1 MSSLPQ
7 TQAVYRITEFTGP
20 EGVKRFEEDVPT
32 ELSKNEVLVKIKA
45 VSLNYRDLVV
55 SNHTYITPTQK
66 NVIPCSDGSGEVVAV
81 GKGVR
86 GFQVGDRV
94 VANFDPT
101 NLYGNAKMLDGNALG
116 ALVDGVLCQY
126 KVFSQ
131 EAINKIPKDSHLSHE
146 EAATLVITGVTVW
159 NSLYG
164 SGKPFVAGQTV
175 LMLGTGGVS
184 ITALMLAKAAGAV
197 TIITSSS
204 DEKLKYVKEKYG
216 ADYGINYNKTPD
228 WEKEVLKITNGE
240 GVDFVFENGGNGTIE
255 KSILSTKVGGQV
267 CLIGFLGQTKEF
279 PDVVS
284 LILAKSVSVRGI
296 YVGSRQLAE
305 QLIQFVHA
313 KKVHVP
319 VGKVFGFSQEEVL
332 AAYNN
337 VKSQKQIGKTVIK
350 VD

>member
-7 TQAVYRITEFTGP
+7 TQAVYRIAEFTGP

-32 ELSKNEVLVKIKA
+32 KLNKNEVLVKIKA
-45 VSLNYRDLVV
+45 VALNYRDVSV
-55 SNHTYITPTQK
+55 SNNAFITYTK
-66 NVIPCSDGSGEVVAV
+66 NNVIPCSDGSGEVVAV
-81 GKGVR
+81 GEDVQR
-86 GFQVGDRV
+86 FQVGDRIIT
-94 VANFDPT
+94 NFDPT
-101 NLYGNAKMLDGNALG
+101 DMYGNAKFLDGNSLG
-116 ALVDGVLCQY
+116 SIVDGVLCQY
-126 KVFSQ
+126 RVFSQ
-131 EAINKIPKDSHLSHE
+131 EAINKVPKDSHLSHE
-146 EAATLVITGVTVW
+146 EAATLVGTGVTVW

-184 ITALMLAKAAGAV
+184 ITALSLAKAAGAI

-204 DEKLKYVKEKYG
+204 DEKLKYAKEEYG
-216 ADYGINYNKTPD
+216 ADYVINYNKTPD
-228 WEKEVLKITNGE
+228 WEKEVLKFTNGE
-240 GVDFVFENGGNGTIE
+240 GVDFVFETGGNGTIE

-284 LILAKSVSVRGI
+284 SILTKSISVRGI